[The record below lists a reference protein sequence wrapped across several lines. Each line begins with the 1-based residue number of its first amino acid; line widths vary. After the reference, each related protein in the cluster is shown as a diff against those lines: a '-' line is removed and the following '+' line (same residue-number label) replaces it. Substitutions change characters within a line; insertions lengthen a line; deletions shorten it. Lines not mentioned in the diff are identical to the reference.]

1 MDRIFLDNSHVPL
14 HYQVADYLIDML
26 QRGDLVPDMRV
37 PPEEELTRLFGV
49 SRTTIRR
56 SLEHL
61 TAKGLVVR
69 KQGKGTFWTD
79 KARNVQPHK
88 LTGINRQIFNINETT
103 TVNVLS
109 KTTERGTEAARR
121 FLGVAQEEQVV
132 VFKRVRYAAG
142 APMSYTVNY
151 IRQEWGRLITP
162 GHLKRMTMLEALET
176 VAGVNIG
183 TIEHEVEVA
192 RASAEIAQHLS
203 VPVLDPV
210 LSIQTSVFDTG
221 EAPVEIVW
229 TSFVENK
236 YKFKVVL

>member
-26 QRGDLVPDMRV
+26 KRGDLVPEMRV

-49 SRTTIRR
+49 SRTTVRR

-61 TAKGLVVR
+61 IAKGLVVR

-79 KARNVQPHK
+79 AARSVRPHK
-88 LTGINRQIFNINETT
+88 LTGINRQIFNINEKT

-109 KTTERGTEAARR
+109 KSDEKGPEAARR
-121 FLGVAQEEQVV
+121 FLRVAQDEDLV

-162 GHLKRMTMLEALET
+162 AHLKRMTMLEALET
-176 VAGVNIG
+176 VAGVNLG
-183 TIEHEVEVA
+183 TIEHEVEVT
-192 RASAEIAQHLS
+192 RASAEIAQHLGI
-203 VPVLDPV
+203 PVLEPV
-210 LSIQTSVFDTG
+210 LSIQTSVFDT
-221 EAPVEIVW
+221 ENVPVEIVW